1 MKRIVI
7 VGAGIAGLQ
16 AATYLY
22 RRKVP
27 FLLLEQSMH
36 AGGRVRSDVVDG
48 FILDHGFQVLQTNYP
63 SVQHSFDL
71 KALDLQ
77 AFDSGA
83 KLWWQGQWASFLNPL
98 RAGLRFLKFVPEVI
112 SLKDLILLGRLW
124 INLHWYRDLASN
136 SVETTAALLKR
147 WEFSE
152 SFQSKFF
159 KPFFRGIYLDQNLK
173 QPASLFFFFMQ
184 QFLEGQAALPAAGMG
199 AIVDQLLMDL
209 PKESIRFGAKVT
221 QLGKKYVQLSNGE
234 EIEFDRLIM
243 ALDPLSAAQLLQV
256 DLGDSVHLGAKTFYF
271 SVPIHKVKDK
281 LLHLIPGESKLLHYC
296 FLSHVAPSYAPDDRG
311 LLQATSLD
319 VTLDEKVMLGLLEA
333 FEDVTDFQ
341 FLRAYAIPRGLLKV
355 GSFELLNHVAQS
367 HGIYL
372 AGDYC
377 EMPALHGALVSGE
390 NAAANCLN

>member
-124 INLHWYRDLASN
+124 INLHWSRDLASN

-319 VTLDEKVMLGLLEA
+319 VTLD
-333 FEDVTDFQ
+333 
-341 FLRAYAIPRGLLKV
+341 
-355 GSFELLNHVAQS
+355 
-367 HGIYL
+367 
-372 AGDYC
+372 
-377 EMPALHGALVSGE
+377 
-390 NAAANCLN
+390 